1 VVFVLAL
8 LVAFTFRFWMPIA
21 SPNPRIDVFAMGQQ
35 SAEHVLEG
43 KNPYATPVRVDPEG
57 RTDRRSTLDGYVY
70 PPGALFVQTLAYAAV
85 RDVRYGSVL
94 AEAVVAFALW
104 RLARKRWR
112 EPTAE
117 LIALL
122 FLYFPRG
129 LFVLEQAWTDT
140 IVLMFFALFLI
151 LRDSGKYSGGAAVF
165 GLMVSVKQY
174 MVLALTHFTVLEK
187 RWRPV
192 AISLGALVLATVP
205 FALFDA
211 RSFLRNGILFVG
223 QRPIDDLSLTTSA
236 LLARSY
242 GVALPAWWS
251 VCIGVFLTVV
261 TLVLQRRMDPVLGF
275 NYSLAITY
283 FGMFLFGAAAFCN
296 WYYLV
301 AGFVLFTLVMS
312 GSGGHGLPSAPEPH

>member
-1 VVFVLAL
+1 
-8 LVAFTFRFWMPIA
+8 
-21 SPNPRIDVFAMGQQ
+21 MGQQ
-35 SAEHVLEG
+35 SSEHLLQG

-57 RTDRRSTLDGYVY
+57 RTDRRSTLDGYAY
-70 PPGALFVQTLAYAAV
+70 PPGALAVQTLAYAATG
-85 RDVRYGSVL
+85 DVRYGSVL

-104 RLARKRWR
+104 LLARRRWR
-112 EPTAE
+112 EATAE

-140 IVLMFFALFLI
+140 VVLMFFALFLL
-151 LRDSGKYSGGAAVF
+151 LRESGKYSAGAAVF

-174 MVLALTHFTVLEK
+174 MGLALAHFAVLER
-187 RWRPV
+187 RWRSV
-192 AISLGALVLATVP
+192 AISLGVLFLVAAP
-205 FALFDA
+205 FAVSDGQ
-211 RSFLRNGILFVG
+211 SFLRNGILFVA

-236 LLARSY
+236 LLARSF
-242 GVALPAWWS
+242 GFALPAWWS
-251 VCIGVFLTVV
+251 VLIGVFLTIV
-261 TLVLQRRMDPVLGF
+261 TLLLQRQMNPLLGF

-283 FGMFLFGAAAFCN
+283 FGMFLFGSAAFCN

-312 GSGGHGLPSAPEPH
+312 EDGGDGSDYRLPRSPTRSAVTPVTRGARKNTAVSA